1 VFFVQGEKKKKIV
14 QGSLN
19 SSNSRFFCV
28 SYAAG
33 RVNFFLTKKRY
44 ANGDNLRELGN
55 GDNPRSGITPE
66 KRNGKRNKKFKVQ

>member
-1 VFFVQGEKKKKIV
+1 M
-14 QGSLN
+14 
-19 SSNSRFFCV
+19 